1 MSSSALVETK
11 QLVVHRG
18 PLKVL
23 DKATISINEGEVIAL
38 VGPNGSGKSTIIE
51 SMAGIISLRGG
62 DVIWKSDSGRRIVVR
77 DSDGNRNAPP
87 PFGLTLQK
95 DGICGDETV
104 IERVKS
110 VISASGFDSVDNKAL
125 ELLGYWGLSH
135 RSKDRVAYM
144 SGGLRRRL
152 SILCGLAPAVLSE
165 KPRVV
170 LMDEPS
176 EGLDKSSKNTLIA
189 WIRALSLRNHAILIA
204 THDNEISACAN
215 REIRIEGGSLTE
227 TASSA
232 SGSPCQLP
240 DTCASKGQ
248 RTIESLIS
256 WSFKTELRNPVET
269 IGRIT
274 PSIVAILLSYAL
286 VSGYSLDSRLHASLI
301 FAPGFI
307 AAITS
312 PALISRLSESDCGRW
327 WNAIV
332 GPMSRPVLSIT
343 ASSIILPIPITY
355 LSWFILSG
363 TVEQETHSEVLTW
376 LWLPSLVIMDLAIA
390 ATALHLLVA
399 DLSRS
404 GASPAPLLLIVLVW
418 PFLQIIDVL
427 AFIIDNGM
435 SLDFGLGDPI
445 PSCIMASLISA
456 MIWLAAVMI
465 PDA

>member
-1 MSSSALVETK
+1 MKAMIATDFDITWGQLELFDLFWLSIMILASVVPFIMASRDKTSIALAMVLSLLLVHFVNFSLALFEGDFFSFKPNHLLSVIPILLTESSSQGNPEHL
-11 QLVVHRG
+11 HR
-18 PLKVL
+18 LITSAWLHADFIHVL
-23 DKATISINEGEVIAL
+23 
-38 VGPNGSGKSTIIE
+38 
-51 SMAGIISLRGG
+51 
-62 DVIWKSDSGRRIVVR
+62 
-77 DSDGNRNAPP
+77 GN
-87 PFGLTLQK
+87 
-95 DGICGDETV
+95 V
-104 IERVKS
+104 
-110 VISASGFDSVDNKAL
+110 L

-135 RSKDRVAYM
+135 RSKDRVAYL